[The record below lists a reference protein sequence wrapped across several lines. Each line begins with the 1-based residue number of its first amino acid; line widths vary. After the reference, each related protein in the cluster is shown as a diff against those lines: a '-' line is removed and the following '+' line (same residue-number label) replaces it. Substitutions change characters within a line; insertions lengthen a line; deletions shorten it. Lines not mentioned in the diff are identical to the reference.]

1 MRVKNPSSVAFV
13 FQLFLTIQG
22 KTTAALL
29 WLFSDFCSKA
39 LQYIIEYNHAHTP
52 GPAWPAHAA
61 ESGPRARLQVLQNS
75 GSRMFMFRVKTLS
88 ARDRHWRNPKKKKAQ
103 QYKKRVCQCTDGLSA
118 TQNGHGAAEGFSTV
132 RESNPSRPTLCNS
145 SLILSHWFMSFCR
158 KNRYMTRH
166 ITWSVS
172 QPATAFLRAGLSI

>member
-1 MRVKNPSSVAFV
+1 MRVKKHSSVAFV

-22 KTTAALL
+22 KTMAALL

-88 ARDRHWRNPKKKKAQ
+88 ARDRHWRNPRKKNYRERSNIKSACVSALTGSVPRKTATGLQ
-103 QYKKRVCQCTDGLSA
+103 RVSAPCGNRTQVARLSA
-118 TQNGHGAAEGFSTV
+118 TH
-132 RESNPSRPTLCNS
+132 L
-145 SLILSHWFMSFCR
+145 
-158 KNRYMTRH
+158 
-166 ITWSVS
+166 
-172 QPATAFLRAGLSI
+172 